1 MDTLTPE
8 LTFGTHYED
17 VNGPTVVMI
26 KFPTLHADGTYWA
39 AVSIKG
45 YLTEA
50 KIAGETPLASYWYA
64 TQFAMSHLH
73 MLCSEGKISIS
84 RDMQRSIA
92 NWHQQHPDSH

>member
-8 LTFGTHYED
+8 LALGTHYED
-17 VNGPTVVMI
+17 VNGPMVVMI
-26 KFPTLHADGTYWA
+26 KFPAFQADGTYRA
-39 AVSIKG
+39 AVSING
-45 YLTEA
+45 FLTDA

-84 RDMQRSIA
+84 RDMQQSIA
-92 NWHQQHPDSH
+92 NWNKQQPDSH